1 MKDTTRCIL
10 IDPIAKTI
18 TDYYLP
24 ESGGNKC
31 IYKAIGC
38 DCFDHL
44 ELGEGLQL
52 FMDDNGLISI
62 PRETTPP
69 YNVTQGFF
77 VIHDGLTARHLIA
90 GKGLVSAYD
99 SDGVTVDL
107 PLWVDPQRIAQI
119 IKFVPNDQ
127 RNAVAGLGKK
137 ILADAGL
144 VFSKADW
151 DARTA
156 RHAALVKQAL
166 ALCRN

>member
-1 MKDTTRCIL
+1 M
-10 IDPIAKTI
+10 
-18 TDYYLP
+18 
-24 ESGGNKC
+24 
-31 IYKAIGC
+31 
-38 DCFDHL
+38 
-44 ELGEGLQL
+44 
-52 FMDDNGLISI
+52 
-62 PRETTPP
+62 
-69 YNVTQGFF
+69 
-77 VIHDGLTARHLIA
+77 
-90 GKGLVSAYD
+90 SAYD

-144 VFSKADW
+144 VLTKADW

-156 RHAALVKQAL
+156 RHAALVNQAL